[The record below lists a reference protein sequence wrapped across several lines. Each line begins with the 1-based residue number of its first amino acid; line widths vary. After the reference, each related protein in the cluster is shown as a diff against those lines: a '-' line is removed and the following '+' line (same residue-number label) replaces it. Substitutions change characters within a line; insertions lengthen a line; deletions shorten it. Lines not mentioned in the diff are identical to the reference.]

1 MAVSA
6 IAGLM
11 TAGGAVAAAGGFAA
25 FAAGSLFGGSLLTA
39 FAIGAGLSVV
49 SRALMPTPSL
59 GAQMQGNSVTVRE
72 PAVSHKL
79 FYGIQLAL

>member
-6 IAGLM
+6 VAGLAGAIG
-11 TAGGAVAAAGGFAA
+11 TAATGATIFGLTGFAA
-25 FAAGSLFGGSLLTA
+25 ATAA

-72 PAVSHKL
+72 PAVSRKANL
-79 FYGIQLAL
+79 WSR